1 MKLGILADIHE
12 QDDELRKSIEVLRR
26 HRADCFI
33 VLGDVCEMGKRME
46 ETVALLR
53 DVAAIGVWGN
63 HDLGFCFDPSEEIR
77 QQYSGQVLEFMGS
90 LRPRLEVEGCLFTH
104 VEPWLD
110 TNKIEDLWYFD
121 GPPDTQEKLHRS
133 FTAVPNRVMFTGHFH
148 RWLLGSS
155 AGMIPWNGEG
165 PIRLD
170 MTKQHLIVVNA
181 VWSGHCALFDTE
193 RNELTPY
200 SVGTPRQDEEC
211 ELTRS

>member
-12 QDDELRKSIEVLRR
+12 RDDELRKSIEVLRL
-26 HRADCFI
+26 HGADCFI
-33 VLGDVCEMGKRME
+33 VLGDVCERGKRME

-63 HDLGFCFDPSEEIR
+63 HDLGFCLDPSEDIR
-77 QQYSGQVLEFMGS
+77 RQYGEQVLEFMGS
-90 LRPRLEVEGCLFTH
+90 LRPRLEIEGCLFTH

-110 TNKIEDLWYFD
+110 PNKIEDLWYFD
-121 GPPDTQEKLHRS
+121 GPPDTQEKLDRS
-133 FTAVPNRVMFTGHFH
+133 FAAVPNRAMFTGHFH

-155 AGMIPWNGEG
+155 AGIIPWNAEG

-170 MTKQHLIVVNA
+170 ITKQHLIVVNA
-181 VWSGHCALFDTE
+181 VWSGHCALFDTK

-200 SVGTPRQDEEC
+200 SVGTSRQG
-211 ELTRS
+211 